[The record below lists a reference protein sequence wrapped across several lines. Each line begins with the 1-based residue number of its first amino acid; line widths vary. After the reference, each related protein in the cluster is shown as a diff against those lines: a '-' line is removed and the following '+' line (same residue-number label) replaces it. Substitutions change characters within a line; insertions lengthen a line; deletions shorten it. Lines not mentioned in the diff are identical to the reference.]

1 VKQARNLPQIINR
14 KLISRNANVAIGK
27 PERHVRKASH
37 RSSKQ
42 Q

>member
-1 VKQARNLPQIINR
+1 MKHFKTFHTRCLFLRYGN
-14 KLISRNANVAIGK
+14 